1 MWLLIK
7 LIAYLLG
14 AFAFLAALVTPAQPV
29 ANTIA
34 TSTPPLATT
43 TPATSALVATT
54 TPQVITK
61 KKPAPLPLPKP
72 PPLPVVSVK
81 ISLPEPVIPAPP
93 VLTLSWGEINEKTRA
108 ALVNII
114 CTTKRSGSFNPV
126 SGSGVIIDPRGVI
139 LTNAHVAE
147 YFLLKNYLVPDF
159 VECLIRTGAPATN
172 AYRAR
177 LLYIAPQWIEKN
189 AAKLTETEATGTGE
203 NDFALLLIQESTRPE
218 TPLPALFPALA
229 VDWEAETLAQ
239 TLKEKYALV
248 AGYPAGFLGGIA
260 IQRDLNPVSSV
271 AQTGVVF
278 SFKNDQ
284 SPDLL
289 EVFGSPL
296 SQEGSSGGAVVG
308 HDGKLI
314 GIIATASVGKTT
326 SERTLHAITPRHIEH
341 SFSARNNFSLQAL
354 FAEGDIA
361 HLADEFNKNV
371 APALTKLLENAL
383 TH

>member
-1 MWLLIK
+1 MSLLIK
-7 LIAYLLG
+7 LAAYLFG
-14 AFAFLAALVTPAQPV
+14 AFAFLAALVTPTQSV
-29 ANTIA
+29 INTTA

-43 TPATSALVATT
+43 TSASAPVATT
-54 TPQVITK
+54 SPKVVK
-61 KKPAPLPLPKP
+61 KKPSPAPLPQPIPEPTIISVPL
-72 PPLPVVSVK
+72 PPLVP
-81 ISLPEPVIPAPP
+81 ITPR
-93 VLTLSWGEINEKTRA
+93 LSWNEINEKTRA

-114 CTTKRSGSFNPV
+114 CTTKRGGSFNPV

-147 YFLLKNYLVPDF
+147 YFLLKDYLVQNF

-172 AYRAR
+172 SYRAR

-189 AAKLTETEATGTGE
+189 AAKLTEEEATGTGE
-203 NDFALLLIQESTRPE
+203 NDFALLLIQESTRLD
-218 TPLPALFPALA
+218 TPLPSLFPALA
-229 VDWEAETLAQ
+229 VDWRAETLAE
-239 TLKEKYALV
+239 TGKEKYALV

-271 AQTGVVF
+271 AQTGNIF
-278 SFKNDQ
+278 SFVNDR

-308 HDGKLI
+308 QDGRLI

-326 SERTLHAITPRHIEH
+326 SERTLHAITPHHIERG
-341 SFSARNNFSLQAL
+341 FAARNNFLLQEFL
-354 FAEGDIA
+354 AESDLA

-371 APALTKLLENAL
+371 APQLKKILENVL
-383 TH
+383 TPH